1 MASTEGVGLRTRLE
15 RRDIIETSSNKGGSQ
30 TVDRALVVLN
40 LIASEASPVSL
51 DELAARVG
59 LHRSIVYR
67 LVRSLENAGFVSRD
81 SAQGGYTYGPALFSI
96 GVKINSRFD
105 IRGLFRPLMEEIVQ
119 RFGETASL
127 HVRSG
132 DQRVCVDVVEGVHA
146 IRRVVPV
153 GETLP
158 IYAGETGRA
167 LLSMLPD
174 TEVSAYVDAAAN
186 AGADANALK
195 RDIRAI
201 RKDGHIVGI
210 GIRTP
215 DVGTLSIPLR
225 GPGTLAAALTI
236 SGPVS
241 RWNGAVMEAAVPDIL
256 SIIEPAQR
264 SLRG

>member
-1 MASTEGVGLRTRLE
+1 M
-15 RRDIIETSSNKGGSQ
+15 
-30 TVDRALVVLN
+30 DRALVVLD

-51 DELAARVG
+51 DELASRVG

-81 SAQGGYTYGPALFSI
+81 PVQGGYTYGPALFSI
-96 GVKINSRFD
+96 GVKITSRFD
-105 IRGLFRPLMEEIVQ
+105 IRGLFRPVMEEIVQ

-174 TEVSAYVDAAAN
+174 AEVCAYIDAAAK
-186 AGADANALK
+186 AGTDAKALQ
-195 RDIRAI
+195 RDIATI
-201 RKDGHIVGI
+201 RKHGHIVGI
-210 GIRTP
+210 GMRTP

-225 GPGTLAAALTI
+225 GPGALAAALTI
-236 SGPVS
+236 SGPAS
-241 RWNGAVMEAAVPDIL
+241 RWNVAVMEAAITEVL
-256 SIIEPAQR
+256 RIIEPAQR